1 MIKFYQIIGNAIAQC
16 DDIKYIDLEG
26 SKDPVEVF
34 PSAIIEIDDASFD
47 PLMSDL
53 SFGKLHFKVTV
64 RIKPLISPIIKPD
77 PGNGTTSR
85 FADTYHIIDQLH
97 TLILSISDDYLNGVN
112 IVKENMK
119 RKDNII
125 TTIMHFNADCI
136 LAAY

>member
-26 SKDPVEVF
+26 SKNPIEVH
-34 PSAIIEIDDASFD
+34 PSAIIEIDDANFD

-53 SFGKLHFKVTV
+53 SCGKLHFKVTV
-64 RIKPLISPIIKPD
+64 RIKTLITSVIKPD
-77 PGNGTTSR
+77 PGKGTTSR
-85 FADTYHIIDQLH
+85 FADADHIIDQLH

-112 IVKENMK
+112 IVKETMK
-119 RKDNII
+119 KKEDII
-125 TTIMHFNADCI
+125 TTIMLFNADCI